1 MQPAFPVSDYYG
13 PSAPTRLYQQTAR
26 SAGPR
31 AAGCGDTS
39 GGTGMVPT
47 FTPEP
52 FDGIGTQLC
61 PSIFATATP
70 QAFTVASR
78 PATSPSP
85 GVPLTAEAARVRDA
99 TRPESARLES
109 VFFS

>member
-1 MQPAFPVSDYYG
+1 MLGLLRVLR
-13 PSAPTRLYQQTAR
+13 PTPAR
-26 SAGPR
+26 SAGRALSRTPR
-31 AAGCGDTS
+31 RWLRRSS
-39 GGTGMVPT
+39 GGTEMVPT
-47 FTPEP
+47 FTSEP

-61 PSIFATATP
+61 PNILATATP

-85 GVPLTAEAARVRDA
+85 GVPLTTEATRVRDA

-109 VFFS
+109 VVLY